1 VRKTVKKDEP
11 MNSPKLSRRTLL
23 RGAGVALALPFL
35 DATARAFSLAP
46 KRRMVAVNLGLGLH
60 GPHFFPEAAGRDYAA
75 GPYLQVLQDFRND
88 LTVLSGVS
96 HPSVDG
102 GHLSE
107 KSFLTTAP
115 HPAGAGFKNS
125 ISLDQFAAMKLGL
138 ETRFGF
144 LSLSTGGR
152 GLSWSRSGVL
162 IPSETRP
169 SRVFAKLFLEGK
181 PEEKLQ
187 QVERLKEGE
196 SVLDAVREQVGA
208 LRRRLGAADGTRLD
222 EYTEALRETE
232 GRLLKAEAWEDKPKP
247 AVDAKPPRDNND
259 SKDVTGRARLMY
271 DIMFL
276 ALKTDSTR
284 FLTFFENGANAV
296 PPIVGVTQDYHNLS
310 HHGLDPAKI
319 KELGVV
325 ETDQMKAF
333 GEFLAKLKGTKE
345 GDASLLDLTMVL
357 FGSNLGNASSH
368 DSRNLPVLLAG
379 GGFRHGQH
387 LAFDRDR
394 NYPLGNLFVSMLRR
408 LGIEADSFGS
418 STGAMKGLEPA

>member
-1 VRKTVKKDEP
+1 
-11 MNSPKLSRRTLL
+11 MNAPLLSRRTLL

-35 DATARAFSLAP
+35 DATARAFSGAP

-60 GPHFFPEAAGRDYAA
+60 APHFFPDAAGREYA
-75 GPYLQVLQDFRND
+75 PSLYLQVLQDFRND

-96 HPSVDG
+96 HPAVDG

-107 KSFLTTAP
+107 KSFLTAAP
-115 HPAGAGFKNS
+115 HPGGAGFKNT

-138 ETRFGF
+138 ETRIGY

-152 GLSWSRSGVL
+152 GLSWSRSGAL

-169 SRVFAKLFLEGK
+169 SKVFAQLFLEGK
-181 PEEKLQ
+181 PEEKRQ
-187 QVERLKEGE
+187 QLERLKDGE
-196 SVLDAVREQVGA
+196 SVLDAVRDQVGA
-208 LRRRLGAADGTRLD
+208 LKKRLGAADGGRLD
-222 EYTEALRETE
+222 DYTDAVRETE
-232 GRLLKAEAWEDKPKP
+232 GRLLKAEGWEDKPKP
-247 AVDAKPPRDNND
+247 AVEAKPPRDNND

-296 PPIVGVTQDYHNLS
+296 PPIAGVTQDYHNLS

-325 ETDQMKAF
+325 ETDQVKAF
-333 GEFLAKLKGTKE
+333 AEFLAKLKGAKE

-368 DSRNLPVLLAG
+368 DSRNMPILLAG

-387 LAFDRDR
+387 LAFDRER
-394 NYPLGNLFVSMLRR
+394 NYPLANLFVSMLRR

-418 STGAMKGLEPA
+418 GTAPMKGLELA